1 MNQTINNDI
10 RYNTDKYKNIL
21 QNEVN
26 NISQTSM
33 EMGRNIRDTARDTAL
48 KAEQVSRKAWS
59 QAEGMAN
66 DTRIRTQNKAN
77 ELQDQIKYKA
87 NELQEQSIAKGNEI
101 RQQAIDTAT
110 DLKDKAE
117 VAVGIKKEE
126 GWFKNPF
133 SLQFF
138 KIPTLM
144 NITTMFSP
152 KNLFCG
158 SSTSS
163 QPTINNAIDQF
174 GGGNGKKAIIDLLKY
189 NLEKRS
195 KILNILFEDA
205 MKKASVNGK
214 VSKSKEKRILKL
226 IHEIDII
233 KNKINN
239 LNRGLPKVKR
249 TLSKKRT
256 KTARKSRKKKSNKSK
271 KRRRKHKKRT
281 RRRK

>member
-1 MNQTINNDI
+1 MSQNINDNI
-10 RYNTDKYKNIL
+10 RYNADRYKNIV

-26 NISQTSM
+26 NIGKTSM
-33 EMGRNIRDTARDTAL
+33 EMGRNIRDTVRNTAL
-48 KAEQVSRKAWS
+48 EAKQVSTRALA
-59 QAEGMAN
+59 QVEGMAN
-66 DTRIRTQNKAN
+66 DTRIRTQNKAD
-77 ELQDQIKYKA
+77 ELQNQAMDTA
-87 NELQEQSIAKGNEI
+87 NELQQQAITKGNEI
-101 RQQAIDTAT
+101 QQQVIDTAT

-144 NITTMFSP
+144 NITNRFSP
-152 KNLFCG
+152 KNLFC
-158 SSTSS
+158 STSTSS

-174 GGGNGKKAIIDLLKY
+174 GGDNGKKAIIDLLKY

-205 MKKASVNGK
+205 MKKASVKGK
-214 VSKSKEKRILKL
+214 VTKSKENRILKL

-239 LNRGLPKVKR
+239 LNRGLPIVKK
-249 TLSKKRT
+249 TLSRKRS
-256 KTARKSRKKKSNKSK
+256 KTARKSRKKRKSR
-271 KRRRKHKKRT
+271 KRRK
-281 RRRK
+281 RRKRKTTKRRKK